1 MQATDSYTITES
13 ILYIENE
20 FNEDINNFIV
30 VNYKYIVEAFRD
42 HFHFNF
48 IYLPYLIK
56 DNHFKEVLLYNHPTV
71 KIDKLDLID
80 LNLIYSGLIS
90 ELNLKNTGSALVLF
104 DALNTNSTDLIKPL
118 YANNNLIE
126 QFVYFAKESRQYTID
141 KSTRISKM
149 MGLKISDEFSDTE
162 KEIKYLF
169 GESSDAILRLIEK
182 REFAIL
188 NKLISLILVN
198 TSILSRLRITSK
210 YNKYRIYLVDYTGP
224 DSTEVE
230 IEMGALPKTLFI
242 FYLNHPEG
250 VCFKKLTVYE
260 KELSKIYGGISN
272 RLSKQGILNTIKKLV
287 DPSMNS
293 VNEQSTAIKKAFI
306 SKVSPIIAD
315 NYYITGKQG
324 EKRYI
329 AISRNL
335 VIREDNLQGL

>member
-1 MQATDSYTITES
+1 MQATDPYTITES

-20 FNEDINNFIV
+20 FNEDLNNFIV

-56 DNHFKEVLLYNHPTV
+56 DKHFKEVLLYNHPTV

-210 YNKYRIYLVDYTGP
+210 SNKYRIYLVDYTGP

-250 VCFKKLTVYE
+250 IRFKDLLDYE
-260 KELSKIYGGISN
+260 KELSDIYGKISSRN
-272 RLSKQGILNTIKKLV
+272 KEANFNAIKELVNPLS
-287 DPSMNS
+287 NS
-293 VNEQSTAIKKAFI
+293 VNEQAAAIKKAFI
-306 SKVSPIIAD
+306 SKVSPIISG
-315 NYYITGKQG
+315 NYHITGVP
-324 EKRYI
+324 
-329 AISRNL
+329 RNAKVITL
-335 VIREDNLQGL
+335 PRDQYVIREDNLQGL